1 MHYAIV
7 TWVASSGFVAM
18 PGKLA
23 GSTDEAGGGD
33 MFLFV
38 STDPLL
44 TDDEVDFWFGE
55 TDSWELEDG
64 SVEELS
70 CVSVVSMLLV

>member
-7 TWVASSGFVAM
+7 TWVASSGFVVM

-23 GSTDEAGGGD
+23 GSPDEAGGGD
-33 MFLFV
+33 TYLLL
-38 STDPLL
+38 STDSLL
-44 TDDEVDFWFGE
+44 TDDEVDFLFGE

-64 SVEELS
+64 RVEELP
-70 CVSVVSMLLV
+70 CDSVVSMLLV